1 MDFTCFEF
9 MTILKNQDYN
19 TRDLIVLQFLNK
31 NMKGFMNKF
40 MFPCC
45 TCFMIAGFS
54 RWKHWTSEQVYEKK
68 YKRRTSWVKQKKN
81 SENTELVLF

>member
-9 MTILKNQDYN
+9 MMIFKNQDYN

-31 NMKGFMNKF
+31 NTKGFMNKYI
-40 MFPCC
+40 FPYSM
-45 TCFMIAGFS
+45 CFMIAGFS
-54 RWKHWTSEQVYEKK
+54 RWKYWASEQVREKK

-81 SENTELVLF
+81 IENIELLLF